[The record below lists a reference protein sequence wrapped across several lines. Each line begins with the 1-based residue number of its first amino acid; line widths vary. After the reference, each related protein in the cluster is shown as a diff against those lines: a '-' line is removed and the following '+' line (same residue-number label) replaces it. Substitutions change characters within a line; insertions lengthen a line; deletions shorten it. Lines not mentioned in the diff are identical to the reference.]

1 MTFADDSNIV
11 NLHNWSMGSFSGMSW
26 EHIRIM
32 VIIVGITVVIT
43 FGLAKP
49 ISAYQ
54 MGESYARNMG
64 VNVKVLRIALILL
77 SSLLSACV
85 TAFAG
90 PISFVGIAVP
100 HLIKLATHTAKPII
114 LIPGCFL
121 GGALYHDNSADNKE
135 LTGKAYFFHE
145 RALENKKEKE
155 AIAANAIHMVKD
167 HMCIFLDA
175 SSTAYTLGMKL
186 TGFTELTVITNG
198 IDLALALKDI
208 PGITVIL
215 TGGIVTSASSSIEG
229 LLGVDLLQKIHTD
242 IAFVSAR
249 GFSVENGL
257 TDFSIYEADLKRM
270 CIKASAKTIALIDHT
285 KFDTSS
291 ISSYASIDDL
301 NLVITDS
308 GLSENTKEI
317 YEKAGV
323 DLLIAD

>member
-1 MTFADDSNIV
+1 M
-11 NLHNWSMGSFSGMSW
+11 
-26 EHIRIM
+26 
-32 VIIVGITVVIT
+32 
-43 FGLAKP
+43 
-49 ISAYQ
+49 
-54 MGESYARNMG
+54 
-64 VNVKVLRIALILL
+64 
-77 SSLLSACV
+77 
-85 TAFAG
+85 
-90 PISFVGIAVP
+90 
-100 HLIKLATHTAKPII
+100 
-114 LIPGCFL
+114 
-121 GGALYHDNSADNKE
+121 E
-135 LTGKAYFFHE
+135 LTKNIFFNTDKLVENSKVKISYIGKLYQDASTEVSIHYGFGINWDNVNDIQMVKTDLGFQAE
-145 RALENKKEKE
+145 IDLLEGDTFNFCFKNENKKEKE

-323 DLLIAD
+323 DLLITD